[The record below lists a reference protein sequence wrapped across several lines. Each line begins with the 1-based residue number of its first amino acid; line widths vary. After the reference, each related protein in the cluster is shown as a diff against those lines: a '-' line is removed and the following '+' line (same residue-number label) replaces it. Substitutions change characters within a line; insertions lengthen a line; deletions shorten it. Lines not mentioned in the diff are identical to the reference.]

1 MYKILTEQ
9 FWRFQWKAALL
20 DGCYHA
26 LLENGFCLD
35 ILPET
40 SNTIIDLKNHRPNVL
55 KSVVEPSL
63 LDTYYYAALA
73 LLPHRPSETSFMVTY
88 PAMFNQVL
96 QIVIRV
102 REKGGHSL
110 RSHSYVT
117 IGEKAMM
124 RATLFMILS
133 DTLLANSDW

>member
-1 MYKILTEQ
+1 M
-9 FWRFQWKAALL
+9 L
-20 DGCYHA
+20 DFCYHA
-26 LLENGFCLD
+26 LLEKCIFWISYPKLQ
-35 ILPET
+35 LP
-40 SNTIIDLKNHRPNVL
+40 SFDLKSHRPNVL
-55 KSVVEPSL
+55 KSVVEPSTL
-63 LDTYYYAALA
+63 STYHYAALA
-73 LLPHRPSETSFMVTY
+73 ILTHKPSETSFMETY
-88 PAMFNQVL
+88 PAVFNQVL
-96 QIVIRV
+96 QIVGRV